1 MTFLRLSYRA
11 AILLLAAAA
20 FVGLTAAYAASARYR
35 VPGPQEQTARRSR
48 PPRPQAGELP
58 SIAGEGV
65 LLGFYAV
72 MGRLVWRRL
81 PRNSRSNE
89 EMILLGLRPRRRDS
103 DNATASPPST
113 AP

>member
-48 PPRPQAGELP
+48 PLRPQGSELP
-58 SIAGEGV
+58 SIAGEG
-65 LLGFYAV
+65 LLLALYAV
-72 MGRLVWRRL
+72 TGRLAWRRL
-81 PRNSRSNE
+81 PRDSRSNE
-89 EMILLGLRPRRRDS
+89 EMILMGLRPRRGEDDRRRC
-103 DNATASPPST
+103 
-113 AP
+113 

>member
-1 MTFLRLSYRA
+1 MIFLRLSCRA

-65 LLGFYAV
+65 LLAFYAV
-72 MGRLVWRRL
+72 MGRLVWRRVHT
-81 PRNSRSNE
+81 P
-89 EMILLGLRPRRRDS
+89 PRR
-103 DNATASPPST
+103 ATSVRCGTVTRAIRWRC
-113 AP
+113 